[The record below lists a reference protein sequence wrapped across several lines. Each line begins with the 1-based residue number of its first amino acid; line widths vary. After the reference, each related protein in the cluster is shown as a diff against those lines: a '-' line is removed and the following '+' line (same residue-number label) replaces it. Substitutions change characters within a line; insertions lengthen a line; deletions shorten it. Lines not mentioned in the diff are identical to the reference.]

1 MSRRCCLLQEKHRA
15 PEQTCAVLILRTR
28 STCSASRTSRWS
40 STDRRSR
47 RRRDR
52 SRLTLQLRRPLLLLQ
67 LPIRAWQLQRLIRV
81 LLLSTRVSLKPL
93 HVSVSPAQFFAEFLR
108 CSCSCLSSTHTMLRC
123 RRRPSFRQLG
133 SVWSSSRPELPSA
146 ALAAGEPPSARSDAT
161 TGAGLPRPPLSRL
174 LRPCSLPTREFSSHL
189 LVSLTSV
196 RSRSYRVFCC
206 SSSRKQRSTPKPCD
220 SPPSNVSPRSPR
232 HRRRDRPRT
241 TCTDTTSQCR
251 TCIDAS
257 LPPLRSRDVTLV
269 SA

>member
-1 MSRRCCLLQEKHRA
+1 MQEKHRA
-15 PEQTCAVLILRTR
+15 PERTCAVLILRTR

-52 SRLTLQLRRPLLLLQ
+52 SRQTLQLRRPLLLLQ

-81 LLLSTRVSLKPL
+81 LLLNTRASLKPL

-108 CSCSCLSSTHTMLRC
+108 CSCSCLSSTHTMLRY
-123 RRRPSFRQLG
+123 RRRPSFRQLD

-196 RSRSYRVFCC
+196 RSRSYRVFVAALRA
-206 SSSRKQRSTPKPCD
+206 SSAAHRSHAT
-220 SPPSNVSPRSPR
+220 R
-232 HRRRDRPRT
+232 RPRT
-241 TCTDTTSQCR
+241 
-251 TCIDAS
+251 
-257 LPPLRSRDVTLV
+257 PLRAVHVTGVATAIAPPALTRRHNVAPALTLPSRHCAVV
-269 SA
+269 